1 MVLCFCK
8 TRLAETCD
16 DHWWR
21 TRCLWGSVLSSWNG
35 VQMKSKAAKT
45 IRFIRFIQPNINYTT
60 ATCNRLPILIRT
72 RSRTNHMHVW
82 FSSKLR
88 SDHVTVGG
96 EGKTAPSRG
105 ASSIFHWA
113 KTEGEKAESGGVVPR
128 EGAATPPHLLGG
140 LGSAVRSPSG
150 ARGGAPTAKR
160 FPLFSALRS
169 LFWHDN
175 NVNCGLQ
182 PPLAARAP
190 VPPPPLRMLVAPSV
204 HGDVSLMMMTAIW
217 NMSVAGWRTQYSWRC
232 SSMVHAV
239 YT

>member
-1 MVLCFCK
+1 MQQ
-8 TRLAETCD
+8 T
-16 DHWWR
+16 
-21 TRCLWGSVLSSWNG
+21 
-35 VQMKSKAAKT
+35 
-45 IRFIRFIQPNINYTT
+45 PNIDTHSQQDQSH
-60 ATCNRLPILIRT
+60 ARLILIEVT
-72 RSRTNHMHVW
+72 FRSRDSW
-82 FSSKLR
+82 R
-88 SDHVTVGG
+88 GG
-96 EGKTAPSRG
+96 REGKTAPSRG

-113 KTEGEKAESGGVVPR
+113 KTEGEKAESGDVVPR

-190 VPPPPLRMLVAPSV
+190 VPPPLAYARGSLRA
-204 HGDVSLMMMTAIW
+204 
-217 NMSVAGWRTQYSWRC
+217 WRC
-232 SSMVHAV
+232 
-239 YT
+239 